1 MKKTF
6 QDFGIKVTRSSG
18 QEKVVC
24 PDCSHTRSK
33 KTDRCLS
40 VDIDGG
46 RWHCHHCQWQGG
58 LGFDNAD
65 GYSQAPKTYT
75 KPTYANPALPESAL
89 NYLLGQRKLTSTV
102 LERNKIGFKDGWI
115 NFPYYKKGEV
125 VNVKSRN
132 GKKEFRQV
140 AGCEKTVYKFDDI
153 QASTIICEGEI
164 DALSC
169 DLVTGKNNAISVPD
183 GAKGFTFFQSVQD
196 AFDKIEKLLI
206 CVDNDEHGKQLET
219 ELLKRVGS
227 HKCLRVV
234 LPEGIKD
241 ANQCLVELGPEILKV
256 CLDNP
261 IPYPVDGV
269 YYMADVDLSGYY
281 ENGDQEG
288 ISTGYRNIDPFF
300 KLEKDAGQLI
310 TVTGIP
316 GHGKSEFVDQ
326 LIINTAN
333 SHGWK
338 WGVFSPENFPLEY
351 HCSKLAEKLI
361 GKPFK
366 KGYTDKDGNFV
377 DYKNRM
383 DECEMREAQ
392 AWLHD
397 HVYAVLPP
405 ENDISIESILK
416 ILKSL
421 VFANGIRAAVIDPW
435 NEINSVDARG
445 NTPDHEWIGV
455 QLTKLRR
462 FARNHCVTIFVV
474 AHPTKMQKNEDGSY
488 PPPNAYDIKGSS
500 TWRDKND
507 SILCVHRNGVAQDP
521 PDYSVQ
527 ILCSKVKKKFL
538 GQPGMGILQYDFPTG
553 RYSD

>member
-1 MKKTF
+1 M
-6 QDFGIKVTRSSG
+6 
-18 QEKVVC
+18 
-24 PDCSHTRSK
+24 
-33 KTDRCLS
+33 S

-58 LGFDNAD
+58 LGFDNAE
-65 GYSQAPKTYT
+65 GYSQAHKTYT

-183 GAKGFTFFQSVQD
+183 GAKGFTFFQSVQG

-206 CVDNDEHGKQLET
+206 CVDNDEHGKQLEA

-234 LPEGIKD
+234 LPDGIKD
-241 ANQCLVELGPEILKV
+241 ANQCLVEHGAEMLKV

-261 IPYPVDGV
+261 IPYPVEGV
-269 YYMADVDLSGYY
+269 YYLADVDLSSYY

-288 ISTGYRNIDPFF
+288 ISTGYKKLDPFF

-366 KGYTDKDGNFV
+366 KGYTDKDSNFV

-405 ENDISIESILK
+405 ENDISIEAILK

-527 ILCSKVKKKFL
+527 IHCSKVKKKFL